1 MASSGTDAHWA
12 ESGLGQGPRR
22 RRWAWVDEEQ
32 DADENDTWAED
43 RPLPGASSPELL
55 EDFRL
60 AQQRLQPQGW
70 GPDPPAG
77 DQSEESV
84 EEEFEAEEEDS
95 PESSSLPLNWLPQS
109 LCPDVTEVEPDEA
122 LGVPEVE
129 ETEESSPQLDCKTS
143 LNVGTKDT
151 SPVALEWDHPLD
163 RLASDKQTGGDKLQ
177 ECSEVNPTV
186 DLSSARSWGSG
197 TMSLDSTWEEENHG
211 PQSTAPAEA
220 LSPSPSQQILN
231 LDNRTRGNVALT
243 TPTEFQDSSTLEAQ
257 SLQSPKDRWRREV
270 TNRLSFPQP
279 RGQAWRQNQ
288 TSPKLL
294 PSRFTVSLSTPSPS
308 PRPVRKDTLPAREV
322 TTVTGHS
329 SSDTAKYGQGRLNHP
344 LPDLSKV
351 GPRVRF
357 PKNESYHP
365 PKSRSHSKLPQD
377 SARPLIFK
385 SPAEI
390 VREVLLSS
398 GEGCL
403 GKEMP
408 STHPI
413 TRVPQEFQTPEQ
425 ATKLVHQLQEDYH
438 KLLTKYAEAENTIDQ
453 LRLGAKVNL
462 YSDPPQANH
471 SIHMGTMPQAT
482 KVLSFTV
489 AQPHSVQRW
498 PSSAEAPQVSEA
510 SGWASVEGNP
520 RPSSSS
526 SMPSPKRLPEHENI
540 ARGQPWEEQTQML
553 AARASWFLAKVK
565 SFADLMQAG
574 QLMPQDQLKGFQW
587 LKAAHE
593 GLEEEYLKACREQHL
608 NQRAAGSSKT
618 SGRFDPSREL
628 EAEIFQLGIR
638 LDELKD
644 LMDQNQQVPEQAG
657 SDPPLD
663 SPPVTPSPHQ
673 PIQLAAP
680 SGQTPVPATQ
690 ILGPK
695 PDATSTGPCQPHAH
709 LELSTASSKTEDR
722 PLDLPTPLRNKER
735 QMEQDF
741 HGLLEQYLSVKS
753 LPEALRMEEEEGLVV
768 ATEKEEEEEQN
779 QACILEVDGLSPA
792 PGKAEPTTLPL
803 VQAERSHKAPPE
815 EPMEQRGTEQP
826 ADFLASSTRDGHLP
840 GLGMARKDPPG
851 PGRPPL
857 SRGAKSAGS
866 HESSLTSLEGS
877 GVSEHLTQKS
887 LCQSSGLHLEESW
900 MVSPETDSGFVGSET
915 SRVSPFTQTPEHRLS
930 HISVPET
937 SAQLFSA
944 SLPRDGASHLQI
956 QGPRVPRRA
965 PGPSLPRNQLHRHLS
980 SQNSALKQRAP
991 SYSLERVL
999 AAKRAP
1005 GSECKGKT
1013 QLSEQL
1019 PPSTTIASPPTP
1031 APEVLPHGRTET
1043 NTAFLLTRMGRDQA
1057 IHELQEEVSRL
1068 RLQLEDSVHRS
1079 PQCSPMHPTS
1089 THITRVQDQ
1098 PPDSSAAWG
1107 AHYGSKSTERL
1118 SCEPGG
1124 TEQAVPAV
1132 RRRARSSSVPR
1143 EVPRL
1148 SLSSES
1154 EPASPRLF
1162 SEKSKSAEDHV
1173 QATQDGARG
1182 VGSTRRQDRVTFRG
1196 QYTGQEYHVLTP
1208 RDVPRGSR
1216 TVSCPHC
1223 QPGQTQDAGGTVSRD
1238 PLGLS
1243 LTALRRCPVCSQA
1256 GSSAEGHG
1264 PDSVPSGPEKAATR
1278 RNAPSTSSSKQRS
1291 QQAGS
1296 PQRPPPGLWY
1306 LAATPPAPV
1315 PPAFAY
1321 VSSVPVLPY
1330 PSATVYYAPLG
1341 TTSASAAQPAAN
1353 QPSTASSQ
1361 PTQGHQHSI
1370 QLDLEDLEELN
1381 KALSRA
1387 VQAAQSIRST
1397 TKQMSRSLSADLR
1410 QARSLRGSCLF

>member
-887 LCQSSGLHLEESW
+887 LCQSSGLHLECARDI
-900 MVSPETDSGFVGSET
+900 SPAFLCIFASGW
-915 SRVSPFTQTPEHRLS
+915 
-930 HISVPET
+930 SVP
-937 SAQLFSA
+937 
-944 SLPRDGASHLQI
+944 PPD
-956 QGPRVPRRA
+956 
-965 PGPSLPRNQLHRHLS
+965 
-980 SQNSALKQRAP
+980 
-991 SYSLERVL
+991 
-999 AAKRAP
+999 P
-1005 GSECKGKT
+1005 GSSGPQKSPWTQPTQEPTPQAPLESEQRSEAKGT
-1013 QLSEQL
+1013 QLL
-1019 PPSTTIASPPTP
+1019 PGAG
-1031 APEVLPHGRTET
+1031 AGCQEG
-1043 NTAFLLTRMGRDQA
+1043 QA